1 MMQRRGILFK
11 HHNSVFLNLTQVELV
26 KKLNKVHITRFN
38 IYYLTLKKNIF
49 IFVRINKFF
58 TLIFSF

>member
-11 HHNSVFLNLTQVELV
+11 HNNSVFLNLTQVELV

-38 IYYLTLKKNIF
+38 FYYLTFKKLYIYFCQN
-49 IFVRINKFF
+49 
-58 TLIFSF
+58 

>member
-11 HHNSVFLNLTQVELV
+11 HNNSVFLNLTQVELV

-38 IYYLTLKKNIF
+38 IYYLTLKKKYIYFCQN
-49 IFVRINKFF
+49 
-58 TLIFSF
+58 